1 MFDDALS
8 LKNNRKN
15 HIKKHFK
22 CNSAAATTL
31 TTNYFKKYKKK
42 QVLFQE
48 KRKIVTNFHTK
59 TPIKHLKNT
68 YRDTEKSSHFNVK
81 FI

>member
-42 QVLFQE
+42 TGPFLG
-48 KRKIVTNFHTK
+48 KK
-59 TPIKHLKNT
+59 PIKHLQIHTETQKNHLI
-68 YRDTEKSSHFNVK
+68 SM
-81 FI
+81 

>member
-31 TTNYFKKYKKK
+31 TTNYFKKYKKNRS
-42 QVLFQE
+42 FF
-48 KRKIVTNFHTK
+48 RKKPHK
-59 TPIKHLKNT
+59 TLTNT